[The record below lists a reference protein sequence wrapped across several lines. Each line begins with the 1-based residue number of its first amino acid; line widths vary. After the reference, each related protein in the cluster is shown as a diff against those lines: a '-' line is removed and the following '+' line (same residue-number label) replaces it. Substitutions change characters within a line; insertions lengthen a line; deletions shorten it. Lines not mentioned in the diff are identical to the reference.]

1 MQEAEEYWRSV
12 VEGIEKPSARRLI
25 RLLDLERPLGLPASQ
40 VEASNARRTGPGK
53 VPLLRY
59 FLATKAKF
67 PQHLLLV
74 RVGEFYET
82 VGLDAVLL
90 VQHAGLNPMGD
101 PESSGGVPRAGCP
114 RANLRRT
121 VRDLVE
127 GAGLS
132 VVVCEEEPE
141 PYSYGAVRA
150 RHKTRYVA
158 AVVTPAAPHLLLG
171 LADGDADAALEA
183 APPVLGLSSTVGGIT
198 LIEAQPELRRVAVT
212 EGLTEDA
219 VLARLHEG
227 GLAPPLFVHQQAA
240 GGGAAGR
247 SLRETGVEAEWE
259 LRVREIF
266 RQRLGA
272 VVRYSGPDAV
282 EGMLQVLRRQL
293 ALPADPVLTVTRAR
307 AGERPRPLYHSSA
320 VNLGLHKARGVPPL
334 LDSVVGAGAPLPSRR
349 WLRRLL
355 LLPPPPAVGLA
366 VHRACREL
374 THTHAALPEFTVTAA
389 ANLVLKIEQRQASDC
404 FFREVKIY
412 GRVCVGCLLHF
423 LIHNNNVVF
432 IRRQRQ
438 LIPLSLS
445 AAGRPLLVGGT
456 SLHRPR
462 FGEPGRRPARG
473 GRAGDGPPRGADG
486 PGNSLS
492 AGAGAH
498 SPGDRPQA
506 RPGPGAWWSR

>member
-171 LADGDADAALEA
+171 LADGDAETTLEA

-293 ALPADPVLTVTRAR
+293 ALPADTVLTVTRAR

-355 LLPPPPAVGLA
+355 LLPPPPTVGLA
-366 VHRACREL
+366 IHRACREL

-404 FFREVKIY
+404 FFREVNVWE
-412 GRVCVGCLLHF
+412 GVCVWPSASSLGF
-423 LIHNNNVVF
+423 KNYAVF
-432 IRRQRQ
+432 TRLQRQ
-438 LIPLSLS
+438 ATPSTLVRSWPTS
-445 AAGRPLLVGGT
+445 AGRWN
-456 SLHRPR
+456 
-462 FGEPGRRPARG
+462 RPASTPIWRLWQTPYWSRPSWRRATAWG
-473 GRAGDGPPRGADG
+473 GRTWQQPA
-486 PGNSLS
+486 
-492 AGAGAH
+492 
-498 SPGDRPQA
+498 A
-506 RPGPGAWWSR
+506 RRRSSFTR